1 MEIRLDGVSV
11 WNFTPPTYATR
22 PADIAVGEHC
32 IGSSSSEEK
41 FTGQIY
47 DIAPSRA
54 MDSKNKIANPRAPT
68 PPSLP

>member
-11 WNFTPPTYATR
+11 WDLTTPTYATR
-22 PADIAVGEHC
+22 PADIAVGENR
-32 IGSSSSEEK
+32 IGSSSSQAK
-41 FTGQIY
+41 FTGLIY

-54 MDSKNKIANPRAPT
+54 LGSKNKIANPRAPT

>member
-11 WNFTPPTYATR
+11 WNFTPRTYATR
-22 PADIAVGEHC
+22 PADIAVGEHY

-47 DIAPSRA
+47 DLAPSRA

>member
-11 WNFTPPTYATR
+11 WDFTPPTYATR
-22 PADIAVGEHC
+22 PADIAVGDTR

-41 FTGQIY
+41 FTRQIY

-54 MDSKNKIANPRAPT
+54 MGSKNKIANLRAPT
-68 PPSLP
+68 PPLLP

>member
-11 WNFTPPTYATR
+11 WDFTPPTNATR
-22 PADIAVGEHC
+22 PADIAIGENL
-32 IGSSSSEEK
+32 IGSSSSQEK

-47 DIAPSRA
+47 DLAPSRA

>member
-1 MEIRLDGVSV
+1 MEIRLDGVSS
-11 WNFTPPTYATR
+11 WELTPPTYANR
-22 PADIAVGEHC
+22 PADIAVVDTR
-32 IGSSSSEEK
+32 IGSSSSQQR

-54 MDSKNKIANPRAPT
+54 MGSKNKIANPRAPT

>member
-11 WNFTPPTYATR
+11 WNFTPRTYATR
-22 PADIAVGEHC
+22 PADIAVGEHY

-47 DIAPSRA
+47 DLAPSRA

-68 PPSLP
+68 PPSRP